1 MKLETKSKPTS
12 KKKETKK
19 NTQSGRKKILKLI
32 YKILVEK
39 KLRDIRILDLEPI
52 HSYLSIFVICT
63 ADNPIQARAAAR
75 EIERQTKEFKLG
87 RGLQEKKPTDS
98 DWVLIDLGEIVVHVM
113 TEEKRRFYDLER
125 LWRDASPISI

>member
-1 MKLETKSKPTS
+1 MKLETKSKSTS
-12 KKKETKK
+12 KKKAPKK
-19 NTQSGRKKILKLI
+19 STEAERKKILKLI
-32 YKILVEK
+32 YKILTEK
-39 KLRDIRILDLEPI
+39 KLKDIRILDLEPI

-63 ADNPIQARAAAR
+63 ADNPIQARAVAR

-87 RGLQEKKPTDS
+87 RGIHEKKPTDN

-113 TEEKRRFYDLER
+113 TEEKRKFYDLER